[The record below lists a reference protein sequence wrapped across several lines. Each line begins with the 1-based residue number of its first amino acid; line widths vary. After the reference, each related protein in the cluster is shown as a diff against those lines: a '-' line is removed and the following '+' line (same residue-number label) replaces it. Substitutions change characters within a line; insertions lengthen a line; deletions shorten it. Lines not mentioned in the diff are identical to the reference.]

1 MHKCAQSS
9 EKPLNVHAGTPKLHQ
24 DRLLLYSVIWATE
37 KNSIQCHIGD
47 WPKWPKD
54 IVVRSWLHPSETP
67 IAGAGLEIVR
77 LPRGETVAS
86 SAQLTD
92 VGSRAQGSSVL
103 QSPLHA
109 AIKHLKTYPLTLHLR
124 VSCAILSHNV
134 TAMEVQNHWKQNT
147 KSLKW
152 SVGNE
157 INGHS
162 TATSRV
168 RPFSLYLLN
177 QPTFNLD
184 LLQACGSWS
193 PTTESQVTGQGQGS
207 VRVSKNGNA
216 VGLLSIVDRCQFVF

>member
-1 MHKCAQSS
+1 MTERHSRSFLTPSIWNSYSRC
-9 EKPLNVHAGTPKLHQ
+9 GTR
-24 DRLLLYSVIWATE
+24 DRQAT
-37 KNSIQCHIGD
+37 KRRQ
-47 WPKWPKD
+47 
-54 IVVRSWLHPSETP
+54 
-67 IAGAGLEIVR
+67 
-77 LPRGETVAS
+77 TVAS

-109 AIKHLKTYPLTLHLR
+109 AIKHLKTYLLTLHLR

-134 TAMEVQNHWKQNT
+134 TALEVQNHWKHNT

-184 LLQACGSWS
+184 LLQTCGSWS
-193 PTTESQVTGQGQGS
+193 PTTESQATGQGQGS

-216 VGLLSIVDRCQFVF
+216 VGLLSIVDRWQFVF